1 MAAAV
6 VRGGLA
12 MVKERREDCVE
23 REELRD
29 EVETDDAGVEEPVPD
44 LWLGVDNDP
53 DEEPGLLCC
62 RSV

>member
-1 MAAAV
+1 
-6 VRGGLA
+6 

-53 DEEPGLLCC
+53 DEEPDLLCC